1 MMLVELLVKTMLEI
15 NLVNAE
21 VLVPQKYYEM
31 FMVMLNNKVFEQKN
45 AAITLHFD
53 QIGVLQTIQRA
64 DFLYSKKHQKV

>member
-1 MMLVELLVKTMLEI
+1 MMSVELLVKTMLEI

-53 QIGVLQTIQRA
+53 QTGILQTIQRA
-64 DFLYSKKHQKV
+64 DFLYSKKHQKA